1 MKTTEKHALEEEIDR
16 LNDDIRR
23 LNRRIRV
30 LEGENERLITDAA
43 IMCRKTLELLLV
55 DLNIPVEDI
64 FKYYKETI

>member
-30 LEGENERLITDAA
+30 LEDENERLITEAA

-64 FKYYKETI
+64 FKYYKETK

>member
-1 MKTTEKHALEEEIDR
+1 MTLTEKHALEEEIDR

-30 LEGENERLITDAA
+30 LEDENERLITDAA
-43 IMCRKTLELLLV
+43 IMCRKTFELLLV